1 MNHMTNQENEFL
13 QEMYKQHEIDK
24 LYRKKDA
31 NTYYN
36 MDDISAF
43 NSW

>member
-1 MNHMTNQENEFL
+1 MNNMTFQENEFL

-24 LYRKKDA
+24 LYRKKDI

-36 MDDISAF
+36 MDGISTF
-43 NSW
+43 NSR